1 MSKIT
6 KLPVSVLILAPA
18 NDTLSS
24 YQKNQLDRAINSASF
39 AEEVKVIHHREPIS
53 DFAAAR
59 NSALKQATY
68 EWVFFLDSDEW
79 FGAES
84 AEAVAGLLSNQHV
97 SGIVIR
103 RVDMFHDRALKYG
116 ETGNH
121 YLLRFMRKDH
131 SYFIR
136 PVHEQAL
143 VHGIVT
149 RSELIIW
156 HESHQSIG
164 HFWQS
169 ICRYSELEATW
180 RANQNMR
187 VNKLKILWQLCAYPV
202 GKFIQNYLWKL
213 GILDGWAGLVY
224 ATMMS
229 FHSLLV
235 RIFWLEKISV
245 VTKK

>member
-1 MSKIT
+1 MSKTT
-6 KLPVSVLILAPA
+6 KLPVSVLILAPSLDKLTA
-18 NDTLSS
+18 
-24 YQKNQLDRAINSASF
+24 YQQKQLDRAVNSAYF
-39 AEEVKVIHHREPIS
+39 AAEVKVIYHRQPIS

-59 NSALKQATY
+59 NRALKQAAY

-84 AEAVAGLLSNQHV
+84 HEAIAGLLSNQHV

-103 RVDMFHDRALKYG
+103 RIDMFHDRALKYG
-116 ETGNH
+116 ETGKH

-136 PVHEQAL
+136 PVHELAM

-180 RANQNMR
+180 RANQDMQ
-187 VNKLKILWQLCAYPV
+187 VSKIKIIWQLCTYPV
-202 GKFIQNYLWKL
+202 GKFIYNYLWRL
-213 GILDGWAGLVY
+213 GILDGWAGVVY

-235 RIFWLEKISV
+235 RIFWLEKIIV